1 MTPESLN
8 HAHRDASAVA
18 ARVRLP
24 LRARV
29 WKGQAGEFAGA
40 ASGASLDFHDHR
52 AYQPGDD
59 PRHINWQ
66 AYARTGHHTM
76 KLFREEVRPIVELI
90 IDVSPSMFY
99 DPAKARLTAA
109 LAFLII
115 QSAAATGAGIRV
127 HTLCGRVAKSIAPC
141 VMHDPQWLAH
151 AMSAFNADPAEP
163 PDAARVELRANTVRV
178 FISDLLFPG
187 DPERILQK
195 LGGRGSMLV
204 MLAPFLA
211 AEATP
216 AWQGNC
222 ELIDVERATHH
233 PGKIDALLLNRYRT
247 AYGNHVDLWRK
258 HAVRHQAPLA
268 LIPADLEF
276 STAIFRHAI
285 PSGALQLM

>member
-1 MTPESLN
+1 MTPDCLTQ
-8 HAHRDASAVA
+8 AHRDASSVA

-24 LRARV
+24 MRSRV

-40 ASGASLDFHDHR
+40 GSGSSLDFQDHR

-90 IDVSPSMFY
+90 VDISQSMFY
-99 DPAKARLTAA
+99 DPAKARFTAA

-127 HTLCGRVAKSIAPC
+127 HTLCGSAAKTIDSTA
-141 VMHDPQWLAH
+141 MHGLQWLADSLELPH
-151 AMSAFNADPAEP
+151 PDPAAP
-163 PDAARVELRANTVRV
+163 PDPARVELRANTVRV
-178 FISDLLFPG
+178 FVSDLLFPG

-204 MLAPFLA
+204 VLSPFLA

-216 AWQGNC
+216 GWQGNC
-222 ELIDVERATHH
+222 ELIDVECSIRH
-233 PGKIDALLLNRYRT
+233 PGKIDAPLVQRYRT
-247 AYGNHVDLWRK
+247 AYANHFDLWRK
-258 HAVRHQAPLA
+258 TAIRHQAPLA
-268 LIPADLEF
+268 RVPANVDF
-276 STAIFRHAI
+276 PTAIFRHAI
-285 PSGALQLM
+285 PSGALQLI